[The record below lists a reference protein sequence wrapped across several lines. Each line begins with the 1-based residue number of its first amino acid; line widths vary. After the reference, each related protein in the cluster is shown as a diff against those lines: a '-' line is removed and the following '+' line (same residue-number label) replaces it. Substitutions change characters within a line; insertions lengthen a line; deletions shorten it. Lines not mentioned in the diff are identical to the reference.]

1 MHMIPHTLVTSA
13 LGQEQ
18 SVMIQENCVTLASDQ
33 TLPLLALVINWQQLH
48 NTELRSEVL
57 PQSL

>member
-13 LGQEQ
+13 LGQER

-33 TLPLLALVINWQQLH
+33 TLPLLALVIN
-48 NTELRSEVL
+48 
-57 PQSL
+57 